1 MLVENTSLDKTS
13 NATGQHHQLP
23 HRLLHQQLYLRAVIA
38 LDGGG
43 VRVKNLLVAEIGRW
57 LHADALQAKSERT
70 ADIIAEIEESDNENS
85 LLGDDTSEGE
95 YDDVSDSDST

>member
-1 MLVENTSLDKTS
+1 MVPQLANQSGHRNHDAVRNS
-13 NATGQHHQLP
+13 TGL
-23 HRLLHQQLYLRAVIA
+23 
-38 LDGGG
+38 GG